1 MSTFIVKLGTHDV
14 EPNCGI
20 VVPTLGTRDDYL
32 TLSLRSIRGAGDVHI
47 CIVCPESTD
56 LSQYALEG
64 LFDQRVN
71 DPGTGLATAIHA
83 GLLSLPAGI
92 TYANWLGDDD
102 LLRPGTLAQT
112 SEYLDENPDIV
123 MVFGSCDYIDQG
135 GKTIWRNRSGQ
146 WAVPML
152 RFGPCLIPQPG
163 ALMRLQ
169 SYKEIGGLDASYK
182 WAFDFDLFIRL
193 SKSGKMRFIPETLS
207 AFRWHDGSLSVS
219 SRDGSV
225 REASRAR
232 RSHLPIFLKQ
242 ISPSWEILVR
252 VTTKYVALIPQ
263 YRAKR
268 LN

>member
-1 MSTFIVKLGTHDV
+1 MMKLEIKGMK
-14 EPNCGI
+14 PNCGI
-20 VVPTLGTRDDYL
+20 VVPTLGLRDDYL
-32 TLSLRSIRGAGDVHI
+32 ILSLRSIRAAGDVHI

-56 LSQYALEG
+56 LSRYASEG
-64 LFDQRVN
+64 LFDQRVH
-71 DPGTGLATAIHA
+71 DPGTGLATAIHL
-83 GLLSLPAGI
+83 GLLSLPTDI
-92 TYANWLGDDD
+92 PYANWLGDDD
-102 LLRPGTLAQT
+102 LLRPGTLVRT
-112 SEYLDENPDIV
+112 SKYLDENSDV
-123 MVFGSCDYIDQG
+123 AMVFGSCDYIDHDG
-135 GKTIWRNRSGQ
+135 EIIWRNRSGQ

-193 SKSGKMRFIPETLS
+193 SQIGKLRFMSETLS
-207 AFRWHDGSLSVS
+207 AFRWHDGSLSVGG
-219 SRDGSV
+219 RDGSV

-232 RSHLPIFLKQ
+232 QSHLPLFLKPV
-242 ISPSWEILVR
+242 SPLWEILVR
-252 VTTKYVALIPQ
+252 IATKYAAVIPQ